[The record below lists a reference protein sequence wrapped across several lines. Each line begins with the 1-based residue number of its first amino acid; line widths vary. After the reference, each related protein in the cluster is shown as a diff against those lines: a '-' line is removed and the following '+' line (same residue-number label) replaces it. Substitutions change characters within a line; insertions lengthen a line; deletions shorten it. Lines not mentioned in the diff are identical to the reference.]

1 MERVKE
7 EMIVAKVRPLNIIY
21 KNLVYHILRV
31 YALHM
36 LLIHRKKESFSFMK
50 EGKEPERIQ
59 NGFNEQVPGS
69 CEHQYVFRG
78 ERGKE

>member
-1 MERVKE
+1 MEGVKE

-21 KNLVYHILRV
+21 KNLAYHNILRV

-36 LLIHRKKESFSFMK
+36 LLIHRKEGFFSFVK

-59 NGFNEQVPGS
+59 NAGF
-69 CEHQYVFRG
+69 
-78 ERGKE
+78 